1 MNSSPPA
8 RVINADSIDHLKTL
22 EANSVDAVVTDP
34 PYGLGNCS
42 PRAVTEALSA
52 WVAGEEYKP
61 RGAGFMGKS
70 WDAFVPGPE
79 LWREVYRV
87 LKPGGH
93 AIIFAGSRTVDLM
106 GIAVRLAGFEVRDML
121 HWIYGS
127 GFPKSLDVSKAI
139 DKRAGAE
146 REVIREAKA
155 TGSARK
161 IKGTSANAFS
171 RPGQNLEFE
180 PTTIQYTAPS
190 TDQAKQWEG
199 WGTALKPAHEP
210 ALLCRKPLDGAV
222 VDNVERWGVGGLN
235 VDGCRIETEEYIFNG
250 ARSATAAL
258 SKGIYGDSRAQAA
271 HQTKGQEIGRW
282 PANILLDPEAASL
295 LDLQAG
301 LDASR
306 FFYCGKATREEKE
319 AGLDGFSLGV
329 SGGMGGTAD
338 QTLKTGS
345 GNVRD
350 NKRRNIHPT
359 VKPLAVMRWLCKLI
373 TPPGGLILDPFCGS
387 GSTGCAASQ
396 LGFRFL
402 GIEREPEYAAIARA
416 RVAYYGCL
424 PIEEEEAE
432 KKPSQP
438 SLF

>member
-1 MNSSPPA
+1 LNSSPPA

-22 EANSVDAVVTDP
+22 EANSVDAAVTDP

-146 REVIREAKA
+146 REVV
-155 TGSARK
+155 G
-161 IKGTSANAFS
+161 KGVSGRTAIWSDDGMGDFD
-171 RPGQNLEFE
+171 
-180 PTTIQYTAPS
+180 ITAPA
-190 TDQAKQWEG
+190 TEQAKQWEG

-319 AGLDGFSLGV
+319 AGLNGD
-329 SGGMGGTAD
+329 TRRRA
-338 QTLKTGS
+338 
-345 GNVRD
+345 NV
-350 NKRRNIHPT
+350 HPT

>member
-1 MNSSPPA
+1 LNSSPPA

-121 HWIYGS
+121 HWLYGS

-139 DKRAGAE
+139 NKRAG
-146 REVIREAKA
+146 V
-155 TGSARK
+155 
-161 IKGTSANAFS
+161 
-171 RPGQNLEFE
+171 EFTE
-180 PTTIQYTAPS
+180 KPAQGVGFMNIQDDGWNMTRNQLFQAGRS

-222 VDNVERWGVGGLN
+222 VDNVDRWGVGGIN
-235 VDGCRIETEEYIFNG
+235 VDGCRIGEEGATTRSHQSKKYVNG
-250 ARSATAAL
+250 WSTGHEVIDLDA
-258 SKGIYGDSRAQAA
+258 
-271 HQTKGQEIGRW
+271 GRW

-319 AGLDGFSLGV
+319 AGLIGLKARAVGDGRE
-329 SGGMGGTAD
+329 TPI
-338 QTLKTGS
+338 
-345 GNVRD
+345 D
-350 NKRRNIHPT
+350 NPYQRGETKRQNTHPT
-359 VKPLAVMRWLCKLI
+359 VKPLAVMRWLCRLI

-402 GIEREPEYAAIARA
+402 GIEREPEYAALARA

-432 KKPSQP
+432 KRAKQP

>member
-155 TGSARK
+155 TGNARK
-161 IKGTSANAFS
+161 IKGTSDNAFS
-171 RPGQNLEFE
+171 RPGQSFEFE

-190 TDQAKQWEG
+190 TDQVKQWEG

-235 VDGCRIETEEYIFNG
+235 VDGCRIETDEYIFTSP
-250 ARSATAAL
+250 RTQQSH
-258 SKGIYGDSRAQAA
+258 IYGKYAQ
-271 HQTKGQEIGRW
+271 QDPMQSTGQEIGRW

-319 AGLDGFSLGV
+319 AGLIGLKARAVGDGRE
-329 SGGMGGTAD
+329 TPI
-338 QTLKTGS
+338 
-345 GNVRD
+345 D
-350 NKRRNIHPT
+350 NPYQRGETKRQNTHPT

-373 TPPGGLILDPFCGS
+373 TPPEGLILDPFCGS

-424 PIEEEEAE
+424 PIEEEETE
-432 KKPSQP
+432 KRAKQP

>member
-139 DKRAGAE
+139 NKRAGVKFAE
-146 REVIREAKA
+146 KPAQGVGFMSTQDDGWNITRNQLLQ
-155 TGSARK
+155 TG
-161 IKGTSANAFS
+161 
-171 RPGQNLEFE
+171 E
-180 PTTIQYTAPS
+180 S

-222 VDNVERWGVGGLN
+222 VDNVERWGVGGIN
-235 VDGCRIETEEYIFNG
+235 VDGCRLQWGEEEPYRYPNG
-250 ARSATAAL
+250 LGKESNIDPSNIRL
-258 SKGIYGDSRAQAA
+258 GRME
-271 HQTKGQEIGRW
+271 GQQIVGSDVGRW

-338 QTLKTGS
+338 QSLKTGS

-350 NKRRNIHPT
+350 NKRRNVHPT

-432 KKPSQP
+432 KRAKQP